1 MFIIIITENRVTGVD
16 VNPCTGTIMAL
27 KHKNTWYM
35 FDACF
40 PLTEKIYKS
49 VLTLLSEN
57 SSSHGFLPLI
67 FSADE
72 RSVICFSFVT
82 QPR

>member
-1 MFIIIITENRVTGVD
+1 MFIIVITENRVTGVD

-40 PLTEKIYKS
+40 PLTETNLQKCFNTS
-49 VLTLLSEN
+49 V
-57 SSSHGFLPLI
+57 
-67 FSADE
+67 
-72 RSVICFSFVT
+72 RK
-82 QPR
+82 Q